1 MIKLRYGRMFRDAL
15 DGEHG
20 LDRARLPGLVSRFGL
35 ILADVRN
42 RRAAG
47 EYGFYRLV
55 DQATTVR
62 QIQAFAE
69 GVGQAYDHVLVL
81 GIGGSALGTK
91 ALLNALRRPAW
102 NEWDDEGRDFFPRLT
117 ILENIDATTVAA
129 ALERID
135 PRRVLVNVIS
145 KSGGT
150 AETMSQYLV
159 VREWL
164 EQALGSAASRHL
176 VFTTDPARGAL
187 REIAQREHIAT
198 LDVPPEVGG
207 RFSVLS
213 PVGLLPAALVG
224 IDVEALLAGARLA
237 VERSESDDL
246 LQNAAALYAGL
257 HWAADTSLGARVHV
271 LMPYTDRLREF
282 AEWYRQLWAE
292 SLGKRVDRNGKA
304 VHVGPTPVGAVGAT
318 DQHSQVQLFME
329 GPYDKVIT
337 FMTVDD
343 LGVDVPIPR
352 PPDPSAG
359 SGQAPSTSS
368 GQAPSTSL
376 GQAPSISSGQ
386 ALPPDLA
393 YLPGHTLGELLRAEY
408 QATSA
413 ALAEMGKMSCTLT
426 LPDLTPA
433 TMGEAIMFYQL
444 ATGYAG
450 AWYGIDPFDQ
460 PGVELG
466 KRLTYAAMGRPGYET
481 ESREPPSTTD
491 EV

>member
-1 MIKLRYGRMFRDAL
+1 VITLQYGRMLQDAL
-15 DGEHG
+15 DGKHG
-20 LDRARLPGLVSRFGL
+20 LPRAKLKELARRFGE
-35 ILADVRN
+35 IQKEVSD
-42 RRAAG
+42 RRRAG
-47 EYGFYRLV
+47 EYGFYKLV
-55 DQATTVR
+55 EQDRTVH
-62 QIQAFAE
+62 QIKSFAE
-69 GVGQAYDHVLVL
+69 GLGQAHDHVLVL

-117 ILENIDATTVAA
+117 VLENIDPTSVSA
-129 ALERID
+129 ALQRID

-150 AETMSQYLV
+150 AETMAQYLV
-159 VREWL
+159 VRAWL
-164 EQALGSAASRHL
+164 DEALGGAATRHL
-176 VFTTDPARGAL
+176 VFTTDPERGAL
-187 REIAQREHIAT
+187 REIARREHIAT
-198 LDVPPEVGG
+198 LDVPPDIGG

-224 IDVEALLAGARLA
+224 IDIEGLLAGAGYALKRA
-237 VERSESDDL
+237 ESDDL
-246 LQNAAALYAGL
+246 LKNVPALYAAL
-257 HWAADTSLGARVHV
+257 HWAADTELGARINV

-292 SLGKRVDRNGKA
+292 SLGKRTDRKGQSVD
-304 VHVGPTPVGAVGAT
+304 VGLTPIGAVGAT

-329 GPYDKVIT
+329 GPFDKVIT

-343 LGVDVPIPR
+343 FGVGVTIPSR
-352 PPDPSAG
+352 PDPSAG
-359 SGQAPSTSS
+359 
-368 GQAPSTSL
+368 
-376 GQAPSISSGQ
+376 SGQ

-393 YLPGHTLGELLRAEY
+393 YLPGHSLAELLRAEY
-408 QATSA
+408 DATASA
-413 ALAEMGKMSCTLT
+413 LSQMGRMNCTLR
-426 LPDLTPA
+426 LPDLSPA
-433 TMGEAIMFYQL
+433 TVGEAIMFFQL

-466 KRLTYAAMGRPGYET
+466 KRLTYAAMGRPGFEP
-481 ESREPPSTTD
+481 ESKRSSPSTD

>member
-1 MIKLRYGRMFRDAL
+1 VIKLRYGRMFRDAL

-20 LDRARLPGLVSRFGL
+20 LDRAQLAQLAARFAAIQADLRSR
-35 ILADVRN
+35 RQ
-42 RRAAG
+42 AG

-55 DQATTVR
+55 DQAATVR

-102 NEWDDEGRDFFPRLT
+102 NEWDDEGREFFPRLT
-117 ILENIDATTVAA
+117 ILENIDPTTVAA
-129 ALERID
+129 VLERID

-150 AETMSQYLV
+150 AETMAQYLV

-176 VFTTDPARGAL
+176 VFTTDPDRGAL
-187 REIAQREHIAT
+187 RTIAQREHIAT

-224 IDVEALLAGARLA
+224 IDVEALLAGARVA
-237 VERSESDDL
+237 MDRSETDDL
-246 LQNAAALYAGL
+246 LKNPPALYAAL
-257 HWAADTSLGARVHV
+257 HWAADTGLAARVHV

-292 SLGKRVDRNGKA
+292 SLGKRVDRSGKP

-343 LGVDVPIPR
+343 LGVDLPIPG
-352 PPDPSAG
+352 PPGTGAG
-359 SGQAPSTSS
+359 SGQD
-368 GQAPSTSL
+368 
-376 GQAPSISSGQ
+376 
-386 ALPPDLA
+386 LPADLE
-393 YLPGHTLGELLRAEY
+393 YLSGHTLGELLRAEY
-408 QATSA
+408 EATSA
-413 ALAEMGKMSCTLT
+413 ALAEMGRMSCTLS
-426 LPDLTPA
+426 LPDLSPA
-433 TMGEAIMFYQL
+433 TLGEAIMFFQL

-466 KRLTYAAMGRPGYET
+466 KRLTYAAMGRSGYTT
-481 ESREPPSTTD
+481 ELKKAPSNTD
-491 EV
+491 EA

>member
-1 MIKLRYGRMFRDAL
+1 MIKLRYGRMFRDTL
-15 DGEHG
+15 GGEHG
-20 LDRARLPGLVSRFGL
+20 LPRDRLQDLAGRFG
-35 ILADVRN
+35 AVQAEVR
-42 RRAAG
+42 RRRGAG

-55 DQATTVR
+55 DQGPTVR
-62 QIQAFAE
+62 AIRTFAE
-69 GVGQAYDHVLVL
+69 GLGQAHDHVLVL

-91 ALLNALRRPAW
+91 ALLNALRPPAW
-102 NEWDDEGRDFFPRLT
+102 NELDDDSRDFFPRLT
-117 ILENIDATTVAA
+117 ILENVDPTSVAA

-150 AETMSQYLV
+150 AETMAQFLV
-159 VREWL
+159 VRAWL
-164 EQALGSAASRHL
+164 EQALGPAAYRHL

-187 REIAQREHIAT
+187 RELAQRDHIAT

-224 IDVEALLAGARLA
+224 IDIEGLLEGARTALTRA
-237 VERSESDDL
+237 ESDNL
-246 LQNAAALYAGL
+246 LQNPAALYAAL
-257 HWAADTSLGARVHV
+257 HWEADTSHGAGVHV
-271 LMPYTDRLREF
+271 LMPYTDRLREL

-292 SLGKRVDRNGKA
+292 SLGKRVNREGRV

-337 FMTVDD
+337 FVTVDN
-343 LGVDVPIPR
+343 LGVDVPIPG
-352 PPDPSAG
+352 PASGSASEG
-359 SGQAPSTSS
+359 
-368 GQAPSTSL
+368 
-376 GQAPSISSGQ
+376 
-386 ALPPDLA
+386 LPADLQ
-393 YLPGHTLGELLRAEY
+393 YLAGHTLRELLLAEY
-408 QATSA
+408 EATSA
-413 ALAEMGKMSCTLT
+413 ALTQMGRMNCTVHLPELSART
-426 LPDLTPA
+426 L
-433 TMGEAIMFYQL
+433 GEVIMFFQL

-450 AWYGIDPFDQ
+450 VWYGIDPFDQ

-466 KRLTYAAMGRPGYET
+466 KRLTFAAMGRPGYQPAAVQH
-481 ESREPPSTTD
+481 SSSTD